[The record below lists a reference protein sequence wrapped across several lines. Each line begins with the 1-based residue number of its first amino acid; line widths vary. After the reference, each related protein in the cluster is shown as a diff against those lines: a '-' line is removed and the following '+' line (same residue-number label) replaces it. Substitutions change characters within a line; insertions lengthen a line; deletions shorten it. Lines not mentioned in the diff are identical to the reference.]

1 MNSIDSIRVSH
12 DLQAIGKEAA
22 KALAILAN
30 KAISERGRFTLAL
43 SGGETPRTLYE
54 ILARD
59 YRDAIDWQHVHLFW
73 GDERYMPHDDPASNY
88 RMAKE
93 TLIDRIPIPE
103 VNVHPIP
110 TSFSNPE
117 DAAKAYAAELTAAM
131 PLDLILLGLGEDGH
145 TASLFPGT
153 FDPEDERLAIVTQS
167 PKPPVTRISMTL
179 RAINAARNVFFFVS
193 GEEKG
198 VILGR
203 VLADRNGSYP
213 AARARPRGK
222 LSWFVDESARSR

>member
-1 MNSIDSIRVSH
+1 MSPIECFHSLEALS
-12 DLQAIGKEAA
+12 AAAA
-22 KALAILAN
+22 KALARLAQE
-30 KAISERGRFTLAL
+30 AIATRGRFTLAL

-54 ILARD
+54 VLARD

-73 GDERYMPHDDPASNY
+73 GDERYVPHDAPASNC

-93 TLIDRIPIPE
+93 SLIDRIPIPE

-117 DAAKAYAAELTAAM
+117 DAAKAYAKALTPAI

-153 FDPEDERLAIVTQS
+153 FDPEDERLAIVTHA
-167 PKPPVTRISMTL
+167 PKPPITRISMTL
-179 RAINAARNVFFFVS
+179 RAMNAARNVFFLVS
-193 GEEKG
+193 GEEKRE
-198 VILGR
+198 ILDR
-203 VLADRNGSYP
+203 VLADRDGKYP
-213 AARARPRGK
+213 ASWVAPLGK
-222 LSWFVDESARSR
+222 LTWFVDEAAQTQ